1 MYFRSIVA
9 LALFMA
15 SIVATSAKD
24 AELRGAKG
32 AMRGE
37 PSSIRGRELVSGV
50 GSISISQRKLSVAPV
65 THLSLTSWSSLLS
78 HDFF

>member
-24 AELRGAKG
+24 AELLGAKG
-32 AMRGE
+32 AMRG
-37 PSSIRGRELVSGV
+37 SIRGRELVSGV

-65 THLSLTSWSSLLS
+65 THLSLTSWS
-78 HDFF
+78 